1 MKDQTET
8 FRLCDLIRE
17 TSFSLHQYLRHDHL
31 KKFMKECSALEI
43 KQIFTCYNN
52 PKGNA
57 DTERVIR
64 TIKEDLIW
72 IKEWKS
78 PSQLEERLK
87 AWIIKYNTDFPHSS
101 LS

>member
-1 MKDQTET
+1 
-8 FRLCDLIRE
+8 
-17 TSFSLHQYLRHDHL
+17 
-31 KKFMKECSALEI
+31 MKECSALEI

-64 TIKEDLIW
+64 TVKEDLIW

-78 PSQLEERLK
+78 PL
-87 AWIIKYNTDFPHSS
+87 
-101 LS
+101 

>member
-1 MKDQTET
+1 V
-8 FRLCDLIRE
+8 
-17 TSFSLHQYLRHDHL
+17 
-31 KKFMKECSALEI
+31 
-43 KQIFTCYNN
+43 FTCYNN

-57 DTERVIR
+57 NTERVIR

-87 AWIIKYNTDFPHSS
+87 TWVIKYNTDFPHSS
-101 LS
+101 LDYKTPEQFEKDQLSCTTKFAA